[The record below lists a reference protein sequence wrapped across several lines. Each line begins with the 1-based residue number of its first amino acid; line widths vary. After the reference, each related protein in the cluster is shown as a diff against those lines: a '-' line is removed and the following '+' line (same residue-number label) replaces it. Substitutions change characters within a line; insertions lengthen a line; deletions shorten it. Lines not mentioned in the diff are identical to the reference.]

1 MWISQ
6 NRFEKKKCADKMQK
20 TQKLMVIMFKQT
32 MEMYNDTFANYAKAA
47 LLTYFSLTLIVLMFI
62 ITSHHLS
69 GFKLFNV
76 WMQIREGERP
86 GNHAFYAMFT
96 VLMCV
101 MVFFTCFSIE
111 ERWKRV
117 SSVNEY
123 HDIAIALITCA
134 KYHAPWMVLTGV
146 TLWLSFPGAFKTG
159 SEVYSSQGGVF
170 YLVSLNLLVCELL
183 LAAACYLFGAGKP
196 YPMRD

>member
-1 MWISQ
+1 
-6 NRFEKKKCADKMQK
+6 
-20 TQKLMVIMFKQT
+20 
-32 MEMYNDTFANYAKAA
+32 
-47 LLTYFSLTLIVLMFI
+47 
-62 ITSHHLS
+62 
-69 GFKLFNV
+69 
-76 WMQIREGERP
+76 
-86 GNHAFYAMFT
+86 MFT

>member
-1 MWISQ
+1 
-6 NRFEKKKCADKMQK
+6 
-20 TQKLMVIMFKQT
+20 MFKKT
-32 MEMYNDTFANYAKAA
+32 MEMYNDTFAHYAKAA